1 DHPSYPYELLQ
12 DDTRLKEFAES
23 APLDS
28 GFISQNTQLPDNIPS
43 RVRELATEITTEY
56 ESYYDKIKAVEQYF
70 NQNGFIY
77 QTSNIP
83 VPDEEQDYVDQFLFD
98 TKKGYCDNY
107 STSMVVMLRSLGIPS
122 RWVKGFTGGE
132 KVDTVTKDDEI
143 YSVFQVTNMNAH
155 SWVEVYFPKIGWIPF
170 EPTQGFSNLADF
182 HAAEYLEETDDL

>member
-1 DHPSYPYELLQ
+1 MKQECIFFEDGSDAIRVEKENEKEGINKYQLKYDHPSYPYELLQ

-98 TKKGYCDNY
+98 TKKKVIVIIILLQWLSCY
-107 STSMVVMLRSLGIPS
+107 VHWESLLVGLKVS
-122 RWVKGFTGGE
+122 QVE
-132 KVDTVTKDDEI
+132 KK
-143 YSVFQVTNMNAH
+143 
-155 SWVEVYFPKIGWIPF
+155 
-170 EPTQGFSNLADF
+170 
-182 HAAEYLEETDDL
+182 